1 MTSNIVETTRPTH
14 VEVADHF
21 YHDAIDLHA
30 RYIVCE
36 ASENP
41 EFYSRKSRRFKC
53 FVDLRMAMESAL
65 KSVVVY
71 CYHSDMKGQKLVK
84 KVEKYGH
91 DLDGLIKK
99 ALEHLPEDL
108 QDKTNTLCL
117 ELNKLPVG
125 LRYRLDGM
133 DFKRNN
139 EELYNVTIG
148 SDAWMENTSST
159 IKSIADF
166 IGKELNNKESGIL
179 SGKDITLE
187 ELLAPEYNKP
197 TYDNRPKQANKPPEK
212 PKPKQT
218 E

>member
-91 DLDGLIKK
+91 DLVGLIEK
-99 ALEHLPEDL
+99 ALKHLPKDL

-133 DFKRNN
+133 YFKEMN
-139 EELYNVTIG
+139 EKLYYKTVG

-179 SGKDITLE
+179 SSEDVWEKLF
-187 ELLAPEYNKP
+187 APEYKK
-197 TYDNRPKQANKPPEK
+197 YAPEK
-212 PKPKQT
+212 PKPKPKKT
-218 E
+218 EL

>member
-1 MTSNIVETTRPTH
+1 MVKNIVETTRPTH

-65 KSVVVY
+65 KSVVVH
-71 CYHSDMKGQKLVK
+71 CCHSDMKGKKLVK

-91 DLDGLIKK
+91 DLDGLIEK

-108 QDKTNTLCL
+108 QDKTITLCL
-117 ELNKLPVG
+117 ELDQLPVG

-133 DFKRNN
+133 YFKEMN
-139 EELYNVTIG
+139 EKLYYKTVG

-166 IGKELNNKESGIL
+166 IGKELEKESRIL
-179 SGKDITLE
+179 SGEALLE
-187 ELLAPEYNKP
+187 ELLAPQYNK
-197 TYDNRPKQANKPPEK
+197 YAKASK
-212 PKPKQT
+212 
-218 E
+218 

>member
-1 MTSNIVETTRPTH
+1 VVKNIVETTRPTH

-65 KSVVVY
+65 KSVVVH
-71 CYHSDMKGQKLVK
+71 CCHSDMKGKKLVK

-91 DLDGLIKK
+91 DLDGLIEK

-108 QDKTNTLCL
+108 QDKTITLCL
-117 ELNKLPVG
+117 ELDQLPVG

-133 DFKRNN
+133 YFKEMN
-139 EELYNVTIG
+139 EKLYYKTVG

-166 IGKELNNKESGIL
+166 IGKELEKESRIL
-179 SGKDITLE
+179 SGEALLE
-187 ELLAPEYNKP
+187 ELLAPQYNK
-197 TYDNRPKQANKPPEK
+197 YAKASK
-212 PKPKQT
+212 
-218 E
+218 

>member
-30 RYIVCE
+30 RYRVCE

-71 CYHSDMKGQKLVK
+71 YCHFDTEGEKLVN
-84 KVEKYGH
+84 KVENYRHHIDK
-91 DLDGLIKK
+91 LIKK
-99 ALEHLPEDL
+99 ALEHLPKDL
-108 QDKTNTLCL
+108 QDKTRTLCV
-117 ELNKLPVG
+117 ELDQLPVG

-133 DFKRNN
+133 YFKEMN
-139 EELYNVTIG
+139 EKLYYATVG
-148 SDAWMENTSST
+148 SDAWMEDTSST

-166 IGKELNNKESGIL
+166 IGKELSKESRIL
-179 SGKDITLE
+179 SGEALWEKLF
-187 ELLAPEYNKP
+187 APEYNKYA
-197 TYDNRPKQANKPPEK
+197 TRKTKTKTKTKTNLIMTAKEAGE
-212 PKPKQT
+212 
-218 E
+218 

>member
-1 MTSNIVETTRPTH
+1 MVKNIVETTRPTH

-71 CYHSDMKGQKLVK
+71 YCHFDKEGEKLVTT
-84 KVEKYGH
+84 VENYRHHIDK
-91 DLDGLIKK
+91 LIKK
-99 ALEHLPEDL
+99 ALEHLPKDL
-108 QDKTNTLCL
+108 HDKTRTLCL

-166 IGKELNNKESGIL
+166 IAKELHKDSGIV

-197 TYDNRPKQANKPPEK
+197 TYQNMPKQANKPPEK